1 MFYTKLLKII
11 LQSVTN
17 IIWSLFSFVV
27 LEYLIILGLYTRGF
41 FVRDFHTAWSTFS
54 VYGELRMSSNSRCF
68 TESEYFCE
76 LPAQWFYVLH
86 HHWIRACFCE

>member
-11 LQSVTN
+11 LQAVTN

-41 FVRDFHTAWSTFS
+41 F
-54 VYGELRMSSNSRCF
+54 MSEISILLDLLFLFMVN
-68 TESEYFCE
+68 
-76 LPAQWFYVLH
+76 
-86 HHWIRACFCE
+86 

>member
-27 LEYLIILGLYTRGF
+27 LEAYTQEVF
-41 FVRDFHTAWSTFS
+41 YVRDFHTAWSTFS